1 MVLHT
6 FCFLP
11 GLQEY
16 VEAYSFYYYILSE
29 RLVEWKEVGVH
40 CIGSLP
46 FYCLCQYS
54 LPTLVSSPILFLGL
68 SCHCQQQQRIFLPKS
83 FCFPPSSMGKKTG
96 LEMRKL
102 LERGRTHNAPS
113 PDCRALCPPLG
124 SYSFG
129 PHRVSFV
136 RRYIEMPVSCSL
148 QIQKELTFYWYSEAP
163 KKRFD
168 RRGSKTPDDG
178 CEAKGDVSSAETIV
192 SVLLFAFCSV

>member
-1 MVLHT
+1 MKDRAR
-6 FCFLP
+6 FLFSIAHFLFFA

-102 LERGRTHNAPS
+102 LERGRENAQH
-113 PDCRALCPPLG
+113 AVPLL
-124 SYSFG
+124 S
-129 PHRVSFV
+129 SFV
-136 RRYIEMPVSCSL
+136 SSPGVIQFRSASCVFCTPL
-148 QIQKELTFYWYSEAP
+148 HRDACFLFIADSEGADFLLVFGGP
-163 KKRFD
+163 E
-168 RRGSKTPDDG
+168 
-178 CEAKGDVSSAETIV
+178 EA
-192 SVLLFAFCSV
+192 L